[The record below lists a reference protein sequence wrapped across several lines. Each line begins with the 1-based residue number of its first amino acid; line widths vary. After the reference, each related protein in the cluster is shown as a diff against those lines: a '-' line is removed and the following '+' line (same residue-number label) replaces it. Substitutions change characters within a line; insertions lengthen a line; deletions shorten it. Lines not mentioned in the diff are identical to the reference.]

1 MPLDPTTRE
10 SLLAAIPEAAA
21 RGRKALE
28 NWDAVSDSL
37 CDANHEPLDERYNTR
52 QHQRD
57 AEAWT
62 AFEPFLDHG
71 PELLAQAEEDF
82 RALHHDY
89 ANPDFETIRRRR
101 SQLTALHEAVE
112 GGRRERAAWEY
123 AEEMVL
129 HDHPKSAEFRHRSEI
144 LRNAEGWH
152 YALTFA
158 DNADVLVEIDQATR
172 ARAGAARGRTAQAEA
187 ARARSTTTV
196 APTVSPTAPP
206 GPSTPAPPGPERG
219 HRPR

>member
-10 SLLAAIPEAAA
+10 SLLAALPEAAG

-28 NWDAVSDSL
+28 DWDAVSDSL
-37 CDANHEPLDERYNTR
+37 CGDDFEPLDERYDTR

-57 AEAWT
+57 AEAWA

-82 RALHHDY
+82 RALHQDY
-89 ANPDFETIRRRR
+89 GNPGFETIRRRR

-112 GGRRERAAWEY
+112 GGRQERAAWEY

-129 HDHPKSAEFRHRSEI
+129 PDHPKSAEFRHRSQI

-152 YALTFA
+152 YAITFA

-172 ARAGAARGRTAQAEA
+172 ARTGAGRGWTTQAEA
-187 ARARSTTTV
+187 ARARSTTTA
-196 APTVSPTAPP
+196 APTASPTTP
-206 GPSTPAPPGPERG
+206 GPSTAAPSGPERT
-219 HRPR
+219 HRRR

>member
-10 SLLAAIPEAAA
+10 SLLAAIPEAAG

-28 NWDAVSDSL
+28 DWDAVSDSL
-37 CDANHEPLDERYNTR
+37 CDANHEPLDDRYDAR
-52 QHQRD
+52 EHQRD
-57 AEAWT
+57 AEAWA

-82 RALHHDY
+82 RALHQDY
-89 ANPDFETIRRRR
+89 ENPDFETIARRR

-112 GGRRERAAWEY
+112 GGRQERAAWEY

-129 HDHPKSAEFRHRSEI
+129 PDHPKSAEFRHRAEI

-152 YALTFA
+152 YALAFA

-172 ARAGAARGRTAQAEA
+172 ARAGTGGGRTAQAEA
-187 ARARSTTTV
+187 ARARSTTAA
-196 APTVSPTAPP
+196 APTASPTAPP
-206 GPSTPAPPGPERG
+206 GPSRSAPSGPERR
-219 HRPR
+219 HRAR

>member
-10 SLLAAIPEAAA
+10 SLLAAIPEAAE

-28 NWDAVSDSL
+28 DWDAVSDSL
-37 CDANHEPLDERYNTR
+37 CDDNHEPLDERYDTR

-82 RALHHDY
+82 RALHQDY
-89 ANPDFETIRRRR
+89 ENPDFEIIRRRR
-101 SQLTALHEAVE
+101 SQLTALHHAVE
-112 GGRRERAAWEY
+112 GGRRERDTWKY
-123 AEEMVL
+123 ADEMIL
-129 HDHPKSAEFRHRSEI
+129 RDHPRGSEFRRRAEI

-172 ARAGAARGRTAQAEA
+172 VQAGAGRGRTAQAEA
-187 ARARSTTTV
+187 ARARSTTAA
-196 APTVSPTAPP
+196 APTVSPTAPSP
-206 GPSTPAPPGPERG
+206 TTFEPSGAERT